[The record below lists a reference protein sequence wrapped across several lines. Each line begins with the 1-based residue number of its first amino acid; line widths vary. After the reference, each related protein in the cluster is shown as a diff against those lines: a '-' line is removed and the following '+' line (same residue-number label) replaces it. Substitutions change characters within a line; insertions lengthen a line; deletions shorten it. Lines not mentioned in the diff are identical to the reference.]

1 MVDAPG
7 WWNFKK
13 ITFWFQQK
21 IIKNKKKK
29 RKWKEY
35 WENIHEN
42 ERNIGICSQF
52 TNLCRKIV
60 DEFREEVIKEILMLK
75 NLYFWNH

>member
-21 IIKNKKKK
+21 IIKNKKK

-35 WENIHEN
+35 WENIHGN
-42 ERNIGICSQF
+42 ERNIGICSKF
-52 TNLCRKIV
+52 TNLCRKIL

-75 NLYFWNH
+75 NLDFWNH